1 MRTNLNVVNRIEFNS
16 NESEIQVSC
25 VVIVGNLSFENK
37 IILSSKWMN
46 SLLLYF
52 QKKNPEEQI
61 DEKIERIYFPDG
73 TINYTLNTDALAEN
87 MIDWNEFLGNEIQ
100 LKQIRA

>member
-1 MRTNLNVVNRIEFNS
+1 MKTNLNLVNRIEFNS

-25 VVIVGNLSFENK
+25 EVIVGKLSFENT
-37 IILSSKWMN
+37 IILSSKWIN

-52 QKKNPEEQI
+52 QKNNPEQEI

-73 TINYTLNTDALAEN
+73 AIHYTLSTDSMNEKT
-87 MIDWNEFLGNEIQ
+87 IDWNEFLGNEKQ